1 MLPGNVSHGCALSQ
15 NISIVGLSQD
25 VSSNV
30 PALMML
36 RPGKA
41 GATEIIGEP
50 HSGQKMRFTGWPLLA
65 LSLYVFVFPWI
76 VSADSGTA
84 TTMEKALPACFWQFL
99 Q

>member
-15 NISIVGLSQD
+15 KISIVGLSQD

-41 GATEIIGEP
+41 GATEIMGEP
-50 HSGQKMRFTGWPLLA
+50 HSGQKMRSTRTAASA
-65 LSLYVFVFPWI
+65 LQ
-76 VSADSGTA
+76 G
-84 TTMEKALPACFWQFL
+84 
-99 Q
+99 